1 MKRFFITCAIIVFG
15 AMTFAAEDTV
25 LQGGVTF
32 DWLTIT
38 QEQRDNAVKYFKDIL
53 FEAVPPHGRSFEI
66 NTKYADF
73 QKDKDYKKHYRLAA
87 EGFTE
92 TDKYNICAFAMKNGV
107 LLIYAIQYKDNLK
120 NTYYYDAFGNL
131 RYLDETS
138 DNYPNFPYYT
148 LQYRRSNGN
157 LISAIYVESKD
168 VQYIFEPD
176 GKFKGVWYKD
186 KMYDQNS
193 KQILTRTNW

>member
-1 MKRFFITCAIIVFG
+1 MKKIFILWAIIVFG
-15 AMTFAAEDTV
+15 ATTFAADDTV

-38 QEQRDNAVKYFKDIL
+38 QEQRDNAVEYFKDIV
-53 FEAVPPHGRSFEI
+53 FENSQGNIKKSKFQA
-66 NTKYADF
+66 KYANF
-73 QKDKDYKKHYRLAA
+73 LKDKDYKKHYLLAS

-92 TDKYNICAFAMKNGV
+92 TDKYNICAFATRGGV

-138 DNYPNFPYYT
+138 NNYPNFPYYT
-148 LQYRRSNGN
+148 RQYRINGS
-157 LISAIYVESKD
+157 LASAVYVDSKD
-168 VQYIFEPD
+168 VQYVFEPD

-186 KMYDQNS
+186 KMFNQNS